1 MNCISCGTSNP
12 PGARFCANPGC
23 GAYLSW
29 SGQAPAEER
38 QPQTSL
44 RPQAGGKTGMRM
56 ELDVTDLAAE
66 PGTGAHARA
75 TVHNTGTRVERFA
88 LTVTGTA
95 ARWAAVDPGELTV
108 YPGDAATA
116 TVTFTPPR
124 SPAGPA
130 GTWDFVVAAASMVS
144 GGLRD
149 DVPGRLTIGRFHA
162 LKAVLSPAAS
172 RGGVRTRHSLMLE
185 NQGNAPEDLR
195 LGATDAENELR
206 IGLPAQVRLDPGRA
220 TVPVEVGAA
229 PATFGMPKRVPFTVV
244 VTPAGEPPVTVE
256 GTRIVTPRFGRWPL
270 IVAPVLV
277 VALVAGVL
285 ALTRSSTG
293 PPATAG
299 AGSTAAAD
307 GGDGGSDTTAT
318 EKATE
323 EGTKKA
329 ENSAAP
335 GGGAKP
341 TPKATVKKTQKPVTP
356 PAYVAGKGELTGG
369 VAEVAVRNLAS
380 GTRIFLTPD
389 LTAITMA
396 GTTIGDDRPRTGG
409 NFPAAALRVTGR
421 EKSSFQVGPVTGDS
435 PDGLR
440 FSYLV
445 VDRQRGTLG
454 GLPYEAGSA
463 RIGTGQQ
470 RVQVSGIET
479 ATPDSVIIL
488 TVREGGQAVR
498 IDDKEQGGFIASTLD
513 ASAATAEVAFDYLV
527 VDPAG
532 DGKGQAKAAA
542 GLART
547 VPGNVGVAAPRLEHD
562 VIGPRS
568 AVLLTPDATSYRD
581 DAGLYASAL
590 TDVCVLSQGD
600 GFAEVEPFYT
610 RRPFV
615 KIPYDWLV
623 VT

>member
-1 MNCISCGTSNP
+1 
-12 PGARFCANPGC
+12 
-23 GAYLSW
+23 
-29 SGQAPAEER
+29 
-38 QPQTSL
+38 
-44 RPQAGGKTGMRM
+44 M